1 MTDYMYRTTT
11 WKSCSDTTIL
21 YTTLHFAP
29 SKRATKLRLLRHDTA
44 SKAVLAILRR
54 KFKPTPRSTTRSRLQ
69 PTARNNVVGTIPHTA
84 WLTLYTIPHDTL
96 YEMLHDRTAASISHS
111 IAFVSLT
118 YDTVPK
124 EKRALLKKKGT
135 ANVRVEKATAQSSD
149 NGFGRTRHRATILLR
164 ASLQRALLQR
174 ALKVTHLPLV
184 SATLLT

>member
-1 MTDYMYRTTT
+1 MEVVQRHDHSLHNSTLRAIQEGDEIKTPPARHGLKGGSRHTKEEVQT
-11 WKSCSDTTIL
+11 
-21 YTTLHFAP
+21 YTTEHDEIATP
-29 SKRATKLRLLRHDTA
+29 TDGSKQRGGYNTA
-44 SKAVLAILRR
+44 HR
-54 KFKPTPRSTTRSRLQ
+54 
-69 PTARNNVVGTIPHTA
+69 A
-84 WLTLYTIPHDTL
+84 WLTLYEILHDPL
-96 YEMLHDRTAASISHS
+96 YEILHDRTAASISHS

-184 SATLLT
+184 SATLPT

>member
-1 MTDYMYRTTT
+1 MEVVQLHDETTT
-11 WKSCSDTTIL
+11 PPARHGLKGGSDHPKEEVQT
-21 YTTLHFAP
+21 YTTEHDEIATPTFAP
-29 SKRATKLRLLRHDTA
+29 KRTA
-44 SKAVLAILRR
+44 
-54 KFKPTPRSTTRSRLQ
+54 KPTDGTKQRGGYN
-69 PTARNNVVGTIPHTA
+69 TAHRA
-84 WLTLYTIPHDTL
+84 WLTLYEI
-96 YEMLHDRTAASISHS
+96 LHDRTAASISLS

-184 SATLLT
+184 SATLPT